1 MINYL
6 AFATSLLVAGVAAW
20 FSVIGLA
27 TIFSGSYWPVI
38 IMGGVLEIGK
48 LVTAAFLHLNWKQ
61 IGVAMRGYLSA
72 AVLVLMLIT
81 SLGIFGFLAKA
92 NIEQNLQGDSYSLEM
107 SIIDKRIFA
116 KEAQLKRLED
126 RLAGLDMI
134 IDTARPQDRNYI
146 DRRQRD
152 ERAEIALAVDPI
164 VDDIV
169 QLNNDKLPLQR
180 LQLEQD
186 GEIGPIKY
194 VAEMI
199 YGEGAEDKIDN
210 AARILILFI
219 IFAFDPLAVLLLVS
233 SVGLINRK
241 FIPDDDG
248 NVSIPASKIG
258 TMDDVGTVG
267 GMINKQLERN
277 RKIKRKLFPRE

>member
-61 IGVAMRGYLSA
+61 IGLAMRGYLSA

-107 SIIDKRIFA
+107 SIIDKRISA

-241 FIPDDDG
+241 IIPDE
-248 NVSIPASKIG
+248 IG
-258 TMDDVGTVG
+258 RAHV
-267 GMINKQLERN
+267 
-277 RKIKRKLFPRE
+277 